1 MVNTIVFGPVPS
13 RRLGRSLGIN
23 NIPPKTCSYSC
34 VYCQLGTTSRLI
46 PERMSFYEPEDI
58 IKSVNFKI
66 EQARIKSEPID
77 YLTFVSD
84 GEPTLDY
91 SLGKEIEALKSS
103 GKKVAVITNASLI
116 WREDVRKD
124 LQKSDWI
131 SLKIDAISEHI
142 WRKVDRPHKSL
153 NLNSIN

>member
-1 MVNTIVFGPVPS
+1 
-13 RRLGRSLGIN
+13 
-23 NIPPKTCSYSC
+23 
-34 VYCQLGTTSRLI
+34 
-46 PERMSFYEPEDI
+46 MSFYEPEDI